1 MKIDRL
7 KITNYRNLG
16 NVEIVPNPG
25 LNIIFGPNG
34 SGKTNFCEAIHYV
47 STGDNIKGSR
57 QSELINWDSDYALV
71 RMGLISDDEVVVYLK
86 EGKGKEVKINSKSGK
101 QSEVKSLVPTHTFV
115 PEDLY
120 ISKGPP
126 RRRRSLLN
134 RHLSQ
139 LNEDYG
145 HLLSDYN
152 AELKKKNTLLKQDEI
167 NEDFLEVLSER
178 LIELGAQITVER
190 INYLGELNQCLPDI
204 YGQFVRTE
212 QELNLS
218 YSDDGLINCSKKEIV
233 EMLSDK
239 LERNRAKE
247 LNRETSVVGPH
258 RDKFEF
264 LLDGKNLRTFGS
276 QGELRTAVIAT
287 YLAYLE
293 LYEEKFNELPILV
306 LDDILSELDR
316 SRGEAFLENLPEEPQ
331 VFMTT
336 ATRSP
341 SFRKLSG
348 EFTVLK
354 IEKGRLEKQ

>member
-1 MKIDRL
+1 MKIDKL
-7 KITNYRNLG
+7 KLTNYRNLEDLE
-16 NVEIVPNPG
+16 VEPNSR
-25 LNIIFGPNG
+25 LNLIFGPNG
-34 SGKTNFCEAIHYV
+34 SGKTNFCEAIHFV

-57 QSELINWDSDYALV
+57 QRELINWRSEYALV
-71 RMGLISDDEVVVYLK
+71 RLGLKNDDQVVVYLK
-86 EGKGKEVKINSKSGK
+86 EGEGKEIKINSKSGR
-101 QSEVKSLVPTHTFV
+101 QSELRSLVPTHAFV

-134 RHLSQ
+134 SHLSQ
-139 LNEDYG
+139 LSDGYG
-145 HLLSDYN
+145 HLLSEYN
-152 AELKKKNTLLKQDEI
+152 AELKKKNTLLKKDEI
-167 NEDFLEVLSER
+167 NEDFLEVLSDR
-178 LIELGAQITVER
+178 LVELGARITVER
-190 INYLGELNQCLPDI
+190 ADYLRDLNQYLPEI
-204 YGQFVRTE
+204 YGRFAGTE

-218 YSDDGLINCSKKEIV
+218 YSEDGLVEGSEEEIA
-233 EMLSDK
+233 ELLSDK
-239 LERNRAKE
+239 LERNRKKE
-247 LNRETSVVGPH
+247 LERETSVVGPH
-258 RDKFEF
+258 RDKFEY

-293 LYEEKFNELPILV
+293 LYEKRFDELPILV

-316 SRGEAFLENLPEEPQ
+316 DRGEAFLENLPEEPQ

-354 IEKGRLEKQ
+354 IAEGGIERQ

>member
-7 KITNYRNLG
+7 KITNYRNLEDL
-16 NVEIVPNPG
+16 EIEPNSG
-25 LNIIFGPNG
+25 LNLIFGPNG
-34 SGKTNFCEAIHYV
+34 SGKTNFCEAIHFV

-57 QSELINWDSDYALV
+57 QRELINWDSNYALV
-71 RMGLISDDEVVVYLK
+71 RMGLLNVEEIVVYLEEG
-86 EGKGKEVKINSKSGK
+86 EGKEIKINSKSGR
-101 QSEVKSLVPTHTFV
+101 QSDLRSLVPTHTFV

-139 LNEDYG
+139 LSSGYG

-152 AELKKKNTLLKQDEI
+152 AELKKKNTLLKKDEI
-167 NEDFLEVLSER
+167 NEEFLEVLSER
-178 LIELGAQITVER
+178 LIELGARITGER
-190 INYLGELNQCLPDI
+190 ADYLKKLNQYLPEI
-204 YGQFVRTE
+204 YGQFVQTDE
-212 QELNLS
+212 KLNLS
-218 YSDDGLINCSKKEIV
+218 YTEDGLIDRSQE
-233 EMLSDK
+233 ELEELLSDR
-239 LERNRAKE
+239 LERNREKE
-247 LNRETSVVGPH
+247 LDRGTSVVGPH
-258 RDKFEF
+258 RDKFEY
-264 LLDGKNLRTFGS
+264 LLDGRDLRTFGS

-293 LYEEKFNELPILV
+293 LYEKKFNELPILV

-316 SRGEAFLENLPEEPQ
+316 ARGEAFLENLPEAPQ
-331 VFMTT
+331 IFMTT

-354 IEKGRLEKQ
+354 IQDGVIERQ

>member
-1 MKIDRL
+1 
-7 KITNYRNLG
+7 
-16 NVEIVPNPG
+16 
-25 LNIIFGPNG
+25 
-34 SGKTNFCEAIHYV
+34 CEAIHFV

-57 QSELINWDSDYALV
+57 QGELINWDSNYALV
-71 RMGLISDDEVVVYLK
+71 RMVLRNDDEVVVYLK
-86 EGKGKEVKINSKSGK
+86 EGEGKEIKINSKSGR
-101 QSEVKSLVPTHTFV
+101 QSDLRSLVPIHTFV

-139 LNEDYG
+139 LSEGYG
-145 HLLSDYN
+145 HLLSEYN
-152 AELKKKNTLLKQDEI
+152 AELKKKNTLLKKDEI

-178 LIELGAQITVER
+178 LIELGARITAER
-190 INYLGELNQCLPDI
+190 ADYLRELNRHLPEI
-204 YGQFVRTE
+204 YGQFVRTD
-212 QELNLS
+212 QELNLR
-218 YSDDGLINCSKKEIV
+218 YSEDGLIDRSKEELVEI
-233 EMLSDK
+233 LSER
-239 LERNRAKE
+239 LRRNREKE
-247 LNRETSVVGPH
+247 LDRETSVIGPH

-264 LLDGKNLRTFGS
+264 LLDGKDLRTFGS

-293 LYEEKFNELPILV
+293 LYEKKFEELPILV

-316 SRGEAFLENLPEEPQ
+316 ARGEAFLDNLPEGPQ

-354 IEKGRLEKQ
+354 IQEGVIERQ

>member
-1 MKIDRL
+1 MKINRL
-7 KITNYRNLG
+7 KITNYRNIEELE
-16 NVEIVPNPG
+16 VEPNSR
-25 LNIIFGPNG
+25 LNLIFGPNG
-34 SGKTNFCEAIHYV
+34 SGKTNLCEAIHFV

-57 QSELINWDSDYALV
+57 QRELINWNSDYALV
-71 RMGLISDDEVVVYLK
+71 RLGLTNDDQVVVYLK
-86 EGKGKEVKINSKSGK
+86 EGEGKEIKINSKTGK
-101 QSEVKSLVPTHTFV
+101 QSELNSLVRTHTFV

-139 LNEDYG
+139 LSEGYG
-145 HLLSDYN
+145 QLLSEYD
-152 AELKKKNTLLKQDEI
+152 AELKKKNTLLKKDEI
-167 NEDFLEVLSER
+167 NEEFLEVLSTR
-178 LIELGAQITVER
+178 LVDLGAR
-190 INYLGELNQCLPDI
+190 IIVRRVDYLDELNGLLPDI
-204 YGQFVRTE
+204 YGKFVGTD
-212 QELNLS
+212 QELSLS
-218 YSDDGLINCSKKEIV
+218 YSEDGLAGTSEEEVKNN
-233 EMLSDK
+233 LSEK
-239 LERNRAKE
+239 LERNREKE
-247 LNRETSVVGPH
+247 LDRETSVVGPH

-264 LLDGKNLRTFGS
+264 FLDGKRLRTFGS

-293 LYEEKFNELPILV
+293 LYERKYDDFPILV

-316 SRGEAFLENLPEEPQ
+316 RRGEAFLENLPEEPQ

-354 IEKGRLEKQ
+354 VAGGGVEKQ

>member
-7 KITNYRNLG
+7 KITNYRNLK
-16 NVEIVPNPG
+16 NLEIKPNSR
-25 LNIIFGPNG
+25 LNLIFGPNG
-34 SGKTNFCEAIHYV
+34 SGKTNFCEAIHFV

-57 QSELINWDSDYALV
+57 QRELINWDSNYALV
-71 RMGLISDDEVVVYLK
+71 RMGLLNDDEAVVYLEGG
-86 EGKGKEVKINSKSGK
+86 EGKEIKINSKSGR
-101 QSEVKSLVPTHTFV
+101 QSDLRSLVPTHTFV

-139 LNEDYG
+139 LSGGYG
-145 HLLSDYN
+145 HLLSEYN
-152 AELKKKNTLLKQDEI
+152 AELKKKNTLLKKDEI
-167 NEDFLEVLSER
+167 NEDFLDVLSER
-178 LIELGAQITVER
+178 LVELGARITAER
-190 INYLGELNQCLPDI
+190 ADYLQELNRYLPEI
-204 YGQFVRTE
+204 YGQFVQTDE
-212 QELNLS
+212 ELNLC
-218 YSDDGLINCSKKEIV
+218 YTEDGMIERSQKEL
-233 EMLSDK
+233 EELLSDK
-239 LERNRAKE
+239 LERNREKE
-247 LNRETSVVGPH
+247 LDRGTSVVGPH
-258 RDKFEF
+258 RDKFEY
-264 LLDGKNLRTFGS
+264 LLDGRDLRTFGS

-293 LYEEKFNELPILV
+293 LYEKKFNELPILV

-316 SRGEAFLENLPEEPQ
+316 ARGEAFLENLPEEPQ

-348 EFTVLK
+348 EFTVLRIQDGV
-354 IEKGRLEKQ
+354 IEEQ

>member
-1 MKIDRL
+1 MKIDKL
-7 KITNYRNLG
+7 KITNYRNLEDLE
-16 NVEIVPNPG
+16 VEPNSR
-25 LNIIFGPNG
+25 LNLIFGPNG
-34 SGKTNFCEAIHYV
+34 SGKTNFCEAIHFV
-47 STGDNIKGSR
+47 STGVNIKGSR
-57 QSELINWDSDYALV
+57 QSELINWNAEYALV
-71 RMGLISDDEVVVYLK
+71 RMGLMNDDELVVYLK
-86 EGKGKEVKINSKSGK
+86 EGEGKEIKINSKSGR
-101 QSEVKSLVPTHTFV
+101 QSELRSLVPTHTFV

-139 LNEDYG
+139 LNEDYEP
-145 HLLSDYN
+145 LLSEYN
-152 AELKKKNTLLKQDEI
+152 AELKKKNTLLKKDEI
-167 NEDFLEVLSER
+167 NEDFLEVLNDR
-178 LIELGAQITVER
+178 LIELGARITVER
-190 INYLGELNQCLPDI
+190 ANYLRELNRQLPKI

-218 YSDDGLINCSKKEIV
+218 YSEDGLVDKSKEELI
-233 EMLSDK
+233 ELLSDK
-239 LERNRAKE
+239 LERNREKE
-247 LNRETSVVGPH
+247 LDRETTVVGPH
-258 RDKFEF
+258 RDKFEY

-287 YLAYLE
+287 YFAYLE
-293 LYEEKFNELPILV
+293 LYEKKFDGLPILV

-341 SFRKLSG
+341 SFRRLSG
-348 EFTVLK
+348 EFTVLR
-354 IEKGRLEKQ
+354 IAEGEVETQ